1 MQKVRRCLSVA
12 AAALGFC
19 FAATSALA
27 ADAAALMVVVDGSGS
42 MAGLLEPKGRQTKI
56 NLVRDSLRAALAA
69 ASPQAR
75 VGLAAFGHRRGGCND
90 VEIMRAP
97 EPIDLGPMMAS
108 LAQLKA
114 RGKGPLTFAVREAAK
129 VLPEDAASRGL
140 LLIHDGVDNCQQDVC
155 AAAAE
160 LSAAGIAAHV
170 VSLGVS
176 AEDLG
181 KIACLP
187 HTTGGRHFKVET
199 PEQVDAAIGEILQ
212 LSGSELAAIAL
223 APRAPGAP
231 SWAAQVVP
239 PAPVPAGR
247 SPVLH
252 LKALAAPNTEPLS
265 APLHWM
271 VSREGEPDTVLFD
284 APAANPA
291 VAVAPGRYVVTV
303 RGDLVSAS
311 QSVTVPE
318 NRPVTAPLVL
328 GAGALRVRVTAQK
341 TAAPLADA
349 IITVSAADG
358 APLAVFKSSEATA
371 LLPAGRFRI
380 TAELGLVR
388 AEQTVTI
395 TEGRQ
400 TPADIVLNV
409 GRLQLS
415 AGGREGLAPHEA
427 ALFVVME
434 DDPPRGRREVAR
446 SAASEAEFALPP
458 GTYYVIARQGS
469 IEARERLEIGSG
481 DIVRRSLSAATGRLG
496 QLTNRPGSIVLAQE
510 GTVAP
515 RAGRQLAM
523 EVLGR

>member
-1 MQKVRRCLSVA
+1 
-12 AAALGFC
+12 
-19 FAATSALA
+19 
-27 ADAAALMVVVDGSGS
+27 
-42 MAGLLEPKGRQTKI
+42 
-56 NLVRDSLRAALAA
+56 
-69 ASPQAR
+69 
-75 VGLAAFGHRRGGCND
+75 
-90 VEIMRAP
+90 
-97 EPIDLGPMMAS
+97 
-108 LAQLKA
+108 
-114 RGKGPLTFAVREAAK
+114 